1 VYVIWGSTYLALAFL
16 VDEFPPLTG
25 NAIRFALA
33 GTLLAV
39 IARRRGRPWPTR
51 IQWRGAAQVGLF
63 LLLGGVSMVATA
75 QSLGVGSG
83 LAAMGVAIVP
93 LWTGLWAGLFGQWP
107 NRVEWFGLALGF
119 LGMLILSGEGD
130 FDGNPWGIALLVA
143 SPISW
148 AFGSVWSSRV
158 VMPEGIMS
166 TAAQMLAAA
175 PVILVVGLV
184 SGERFD
190 AVPDMSGWLALLY
203 LAIPGS
209 VVALT
214 AYTYL
219 LQNVRPALATSYAYV
234 NPVVAVILGV
244 TIGGEVLSGRALIAL
259 PIILAAVGLVL
270 MQRARTSTPVDVE
283 ETPQPPS
290 A

>member
-1 VYVIWGSTYLALAFL
+1 
-16 VDEFPPLTG
+16 
-25 NAIRFALA
+25 
-33 GTLLAV
+33 
-39 IARRRGRPWPTR
+39 
-51 IQWRGAAQVGLF
+51 
-63 LLLGGVSMVATA
+63 
-75 QSLGVGSG
+75 
-83 LAAMGVAIVP
+83 
-93 LWTGLWAGLFGQWP
+93 
-107 NRVEWFGLALGF
+107 
-119 LGMLILSGEGD
+119 
-130 FDGNPWGIALLVA
+130 
-143 SPISW
+143 
-148 AFGSVWSSRV
+148 
-158 VMPEGIMS
+158 MPEGIMS

-270 MQRARTSTPVDVE
+270 MQRSRTAPGSSRQGAGPDESRPPTAASRTPYSYLDETLVTEYRVPSTEFLSHPPGRFATMNTNNFQRFTRTTERPDIASALSNLVAAGIEFE
-283 ETPQPPS
+283 EVHTCGDPGCPS
-290 A
+290 CSGRVRVLVGAAA